1 MAFAAYQARHDG
13 TDFVFDGRDD
23 AAGILG
29 TFRPGEAPPVVTAET
44 LEELEQKVR
53 AHLGEEP
60 AAFLYLAD
68 GNGHVYRIMIN
79 KKYHA
84 AIGSAERRTAISVAL
99 LVFSVTCLITA
110 SLTSLGAW
118 TLVCFAGAVGLY
130 VLILRVGLFNE
141 IEGAVIC
148 EILLILALL
157 LVPALEKLRG
167 TAAEPGA
174 ADRPRPILCF
184 RVIQLSECRGG

>member
-1 MAFAAYQARHDG
+1 MALSAYQARHDG

-99 LVFSVTCLITA
+99 LVFSVTCLITVR
-110 SLTSLGAW
+110 LLH
-118 TLVCFAGAVGLY
+118 LVHGRWFA
-130 VLILRVGLFNE
+130 
-141 IEGAVIC
+141 
-148 EILLILALL
+148 L
-157 LVPALEKLRG
+157 LVPSAF
-167 TAAEPGA
+167 T
-174 ADRPRPILCF
+174 F
-184 RVIQLSECRGG
+184 SFSEWAYSTRSKVL